1 MGKTASTKRVGTE
14 MGKNAATLLEISSS
28 LLRLAQNAPD
38 GKERNAT
45 IEAAI
50 VLTDVAGF
58 SAQVCLEC
66 AISDAE
72 GNFAQINGT
81 RSTDKIVI
89 MRHLPVIPAE
99 SAECGVVPQYRIQAA
114 LSL

>member
-1 MGKTASTKRVGTE
+1 
-14 MGKNAATLLEISSS
+14 MGKNADTLLAVSSL
-28 LLRLAQNAPD
+28 LLRLAQDSPD
-38 GKERNAT
+38 DSERNAAV
-45 IEAAI
+45 EAAI

-99 SAECGVVPQYRIQAA
+99 SAECGVVPQYPIQAA